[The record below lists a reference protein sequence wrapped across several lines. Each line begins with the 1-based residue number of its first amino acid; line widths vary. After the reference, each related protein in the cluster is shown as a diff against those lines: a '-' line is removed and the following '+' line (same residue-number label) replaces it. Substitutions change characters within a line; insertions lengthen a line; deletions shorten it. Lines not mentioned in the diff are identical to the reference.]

1 MADTTKIQGPI
12 EIKDNSAER
21 VAYEL
26 FMYISTDSPQKQE
39 EQLEL
44 YAKCLL
50 TVKHPNL
57 GLETIKKRVKGLQ
70 G

>member
-1 MADTTKIQGPI
+1 MADTTKIQGPV

-21 VAYEL
+21 VAYDL
-26 FMYISTDSPQKQE
+26 FMYIVGDNPQRQE

-50 TVKHPNL
+50 TVKNPSL
-57 GLETIKKRVKGLQ
+57 GLETIKKRVKGQ
-70 G
+70 